1 MHWVDWSIVFGLVA
15 FLIAVVLST
24 NRLSRSVADF
34 LAAGRC
40 AGRYTICI
48 SEGIAAVG
56 AISLVGLFEV
66 HYQAGFTAVWW
77 SMMMAPV
84 TAIISLSGWV
94 IYRYRQTR
102 ALTLGQFFEIRYSRR
117 FRIFAGILCFA
128 SGVINFGIFPAVGA
142 RFFIYYCGMP
152 ATVLVLGVGVSTFAL
167 LMFVLLA
174 VALFFTFVGGQV
186 AVILTDFVQGILC
199 NLAFVAILVF
209 VLWKVGWSQITEALL
224 SAPAQAS
231 LLHPFHTG
239 EARDFNVWFFII
251 GAFGYF
257 YTYLSWQGSQGYNA
271 SARNPHEARMAKI
284 LGTWKVITQTSL
296 IVMLPICAYTLMH
309 HEAFVAES
317 TVVDGVL
324 ATIDNPQIQKQ
335 MVVPVAL
342 SRLFP
347 LGLMGVFCA
356 VVLAAFIGN
365 HDTYLHSWGSIF
377 IQDVVMPLRGKPLT
391 PKQHI
396 RLLRWSIF
404 GVAVFIYMFSLLFRQ
419 TEYIYMF
426 FAITGAIFAGGSGA
440 VIIGGLYWKRGN
452 TRAAW
457 AAMITGSVL
466 AVAGIV
472 VRQVDPEFPLNGQW
486 LWLVAMIASSVVYVA
501 TSLLVRSGDFDMD
514 RMLHR
519 GTYAVKD
526 DMTMVSVQSARGL
539 NSLLG
544 ISREF
549 TLGDKVIYYAT
560 IGWTVLWGAVFI
572 LGTAYNLVADVPVS
586 AWARYW
592 QFYVVLSLVLG
603 VVTTAWFTV
612 GGLLDVKQLYTDLR
626 SKVRND
632 ADDGMVR
639 NLPDR
644 DLPILRTELDSLDG
658 GVGVPGESA

>member
-1 MHWVDWSIVFGLVA
+1 
-15 FLIAVVLST
+15 
-24 NRLSRSVADF
+24 
-34 LAAGRC
+34 
-40 AGRYTICI
+40 
-48 SEGIAAVG
+48 
-56 AISLVGLFEV
+56 
-66 HYQAGFTAVWW
+66 
-77 SMMMAPV
+77 
-84 TAIISLSGWV
+84 
-94 IYRYRQTR
+94 
-102 ALTLGQFFEIRYSRR
+102 
-117 FRIFAGILCFA
+117 
-128 SGVINFGIFPAVGA
+128 
-142 RFFIYYCGMP
+142 
-152 ATVLVLGVGVSTFAL
+152 
-167 LMFVLLA
+167 
-174 VALFFTFVGGQV
+174 
-186 AVILTDFVQGILC
+186 
-199 NLAFVAILVF
+199 
-209 VLWKVGWSQITEALL
+209 
-224 SAPAQAS
+224 
-231 LLHPFHTG
+231 
-239 EARDFNVWFFII
+239 
-251 GAFGYF
+251 
-257 YTYLSWQGSQGYNA
+257 
-271 SARNPHEARMAKI
+271 
-284 LGTWKVITQTSL
+284 
-296 IVMLPICAYTLMH
+296 MH